1 MTRRPT
7 RDVMAGLPR
16 GRAPTYMDAMSAA
29 PLVFDRDLLAR
40 RRDRVAYKA
49 SAHDFLLRHA
59 AGDIMERLDLVTR
72 SFERVA
78 VLGAHHG
85 VLGRMLRR
93 RPTIGQVIEAER
105 SPLLARQCDGPSVV
119 SDEELLPFAPASL
132 DLITSA
138 LALQW
143 VNDLPG
149 TLAQAAAALR
159 PDGLFLANLIGGRS
173 LFELRQCLLE
183 AEAEIT
189 GGASP
194 RVAPFLDVRDAG
206 ALLQRA
212 GLSLP
217 VADAEILTVS
227 YATPFD
233 LMRELRAMGAGNV
246 LVDRPRTFLARA
258 TLMRAVDIYQSR
270 FNRAD
275 GRITAT
281 FEIVTM
287 TGWSAHDSQQRPLK
301 PGSARMRLAD
311 ALSIRSPLPD
321 DGPASD

>member
-1 MTRRPT
+1 MT
-7 RDVMAGLPR
+7 VMSTP
-16 GRAPTYMDAMSAA
+16 SQ
-29 PLVFDRDLLAR
+29 VFDRDMLVR
-40 RRDRVAYKA
+40 RRERAAPRA
-49 SAHDFLLRHA
+49 SQHDFLLQHA
-59 AGDIMERLDLVTR
+59 VNDIEERLDLIMR
-72 SFERVA
+72 SFERAA

-85 VLGRMLRR
+85 VLGRRLRAR
-93 RPTIGQVIEAER
+93 TGIGHVIEAER
-105 SPLLARQCDGPSVV
+105 TIGLARQCDGPSVV
-119 SDEELLPFAPASL
+119 ADEEMLAFAPASL
-132 DLITSA
+132 DLVASS

-159 PDGLFLANLIGGRS
+159 PDGLLLANLIGGRS

-212 GLSLP
+212 GLALP
-217 VADAEILTVS
+217 VADSETLTVS

-233 LMRELRAMGAGNV
+233 LLRELRSMGASNV
-246 LVDRPRTFLARA
+246 LVDRSRRLLARS
-258 TLMRAVDIYQSR
+258 TLLRMAEIYQSR
-270 FNRAD
+270 FSRPN
-275 GRITAT
+275 GRIAAT

-287 TGWSAHDSQQRPLK
+287 TGWAPHGSQQRPLK
-301 PGSARMRLAD
+301 PGSAHIRLAD
-311 ALSIRSPLPD
+311 ALRTEGGSS
-321 DGPASD
+321 DGGTVSD